1 MSKMDDLDYNTLIDS
16 FAMTTLGDMLDTIDG
31 TGSMRKLAE
40 CLYMHKMPVTEIFP
54 FLNDYA
60 KLIRKDREQK

>member
-1 MSKMDDLDYNTLIDS
+1 MNDDLDYNTLIDS
-16 FAMTTLGDMLDTIDG
+16 FAMTTLGDMLDTLDR

-54 FLNDYA
+54 FLTDYA